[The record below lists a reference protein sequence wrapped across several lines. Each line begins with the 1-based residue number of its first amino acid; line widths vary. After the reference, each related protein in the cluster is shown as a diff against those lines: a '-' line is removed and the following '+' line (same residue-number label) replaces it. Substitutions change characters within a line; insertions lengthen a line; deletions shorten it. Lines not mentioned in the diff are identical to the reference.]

1 MKYKPLKDAGC
12 MFHLVPALN
21 HNLEQHPLK
30 YTDSLVYGFL
40 VYCSRKTKTASV
52 ATICSRLGLD
62 RSAVS
67 AIVER
72 LLGLDMLAKKT
83 GGYVAVSPPTNGV
96 QLFTLKNEQ
105 AKCWQSQFV
114 YDRTYIPTEE
124 SKLSPLQNAV
134 FWRLVSLAVPA
145 SGDCGYLMIGQGA
158 PVSSVC
164 CKYLAK
170 GLRCSRKTVS
180 RALKELDKRNMI
192 HVASINPNSRR
203 FAIGIL
209 PIDTYVSLWRTKA
222 PKKGERELSFE
233 DLFGKPSNKTPEPE
247 ILYRP
252 KILNKITEAGIPSG
266 TAEDIAALATRYFI
280 PNRDLNALLIQSK
293 RDHARNRKRRPELP
307 DHCGLLLLSEIQRRG
322 EAGEWRM
329 YTDLSSSV
337 MELPEMQLQEYLNNL
352 NVCSE
357 ASRLLYQLSQN
368 KSIDLNTGGRLPV
381 SFSWDEC
388 WRLAQSAKNDFPK
401 FRDDLVSQ
409 LFPGGSPPRSD
420 WLRSWCE
427 CDVIP
432 QIDPWPS
439 DDIPLPSKGKPF
451 MATLQSWASNTAGF
465 DDILAV
471 HAINNFIGYV
481 SRANTSWSTEPE
493 ENQLLV
499 IRHFEKWASYKEE
512 PGLIS
517 RFFE

>member
-1 MKYKPLKDAGC
+1 MKYKPLKDAGGI
-12 MFHLVPALN
+12 FHLVPALN
-21 HNLEQHPLK
+21 HNLGQHPLK

-40 VYCSRKTKTASV
+40 VYCSRKNKTASV

-72 LLGLDMLAKKT
+72 LLGMNMIAKKT
-83 GGYVAVSPPTNGV
+83 GGYVAIQPPADRL
-96 QLFTLKNEQ
+96 QLFTLKKKK

-124 SKLSPLQNAV
+124 SKLSPLQNAL

-145 SGDCGYLMIGQGA
+145 SGNCGYLMIGPGA
-158 PVSSVC
+158 NVSSVC

-180 RALKELDKRNMI
+180 RALKELEKRNII
-192 HVASINPNSRR
+192 HVASINPKSRR
-203 FAIGIL
+203 LAIGIL

-222 PKKGERELSFE
+222 PKEGERELSFE
-233 DLFGKPSNKTPEPE
+233 DLFGKPSNKTPEKE

-252 KILNKITEAGIPSG
+252 KIINKITGAGIPSG
-266 TAEDIAALATRYFI
+266 TAEEIAGLVNRFFI
-280 PNRDLNALLIQSK
+280 PTQDLTALINQAK

-307 DHCGLLLLSEIQRRG
+307 DHCGRLLLSEIQRRG

-337 MELPEMQLQEYLNNL
+337 MYLPEINLQEYLHSL

-357 ASRLLYQLSQN
+357 AWRLINQLSTDQ
-368 KSIDLNTGGRLPV
+368 SVELNTGGRLPV
-381 SFSWDEC
+381 SFSWDDC

-420 WLRSWCE
+420 WLSSWCD

-432 QIDPWPS
+432 QLDPWPS
-439 DDIPLPSKGKPF
+439 DDIPLPYKGKQF
-451 MATLQSWASNTAGF
+451 LKTLKSWASNIAGF
-465 DDILAV
+465 NDILV
-471 HAINNFIGYV
+471 VNAINIFIGYV
-481 SRANTSWSTEPE
+481 SDANTSWSTEPE

-499 IRHFEKWASYKEE
+499 IRHFEKWASNKKQ